1 MNLWLNNKNW
11 LKLMKNTDETFESYI
26 QKLKAEIEAI
36 FGLGTVIAHI
46 DFSPA
51 VLSPQAEDSEVF
63 SMVACD
69 LVCDFPAATY
79 DINIIVE
86 TQRNFDELD
95 TPRVNTLEEAKNLA
109 MLIAQQVQGF
119 LIYQ

>member
-1 MNLWLNNKNW
+1 MIEI
-11 LKLMKNTDETFESYI
+11 DEEFESYI
-26 QKLKAEIEAI
+26 QKLKPELYAT
-36 FGLGTVIAHI
+36 FGSGTVIAHI

-51 VLSPQAEDSEVF
+51 VLSQQVEDSEDF

-69 LVCDFPAATY
+69 LVCDFPASTY
-79 DINIIVE
+79 DINIIIE

-95 TPRVNTLEEAKNLA
+95 TPRVNTLEEAQNLA

-119 LIYQ
+119 QIYP

>member
-1 MNLWLNNKNW
+1 MIKI
-11 LKLMKNTDETFESYI
+11 DEKFDSYI
-26 QKLKAEIEAI
+26 QKLKTELYAT
-36 FGLGTVIAHI
+36 FGSGTVIAHI

-51 VLSPQAEDSEVF
+51 VLSPQTEDSIDF

-95 TPRVNTLEEAKNLA
+95 TPRVSTLEEAKNLA
-109 MLIAQQVQGF
+109 ILIAQQVQGF
-119 LIYQ
+119 QIYP

>member
-1 MNLWLNNKNW
+1 MNKI
-11 LKLMKNTDETFESYI
+11 DETFEAYI
-26 QKLKAEIEAI
+26 QKLKPEIKAI
-36 FGLGTVIAHI
+36 FGSGTVIAHI

-51 VLSPQAEDSEVF
+51 VLSPQAEVNEDF

-95 TPRVNTLEEAKNLA
+95 TPLVLTLDEAKNLA
-109 MLIAQQVQGF
+109 MLIAQLVQGF
-119 LIYQ
+119 QIYP